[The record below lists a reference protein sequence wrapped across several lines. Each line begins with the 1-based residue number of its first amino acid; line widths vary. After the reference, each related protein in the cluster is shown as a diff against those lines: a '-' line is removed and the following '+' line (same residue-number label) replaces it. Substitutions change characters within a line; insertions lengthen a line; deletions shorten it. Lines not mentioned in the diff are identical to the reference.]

1 MTPPPELRERL
12 LDIAE
17 EKMFHLGYRAMSVDD
32 IAAEAGI
39 SKKTLYEVFTGKE
52 AIASQVIDR
61 MLQRIE
67 RQMAGIFTTNA
78 HPVERLRRAVTA
90 ITGVLSRIQRP
101 AMEDMKKSTP
111 ALWQRIDR
119 FRRERE
125 GYLKELMVDGME
137 HGVFRGDIH
146 PDIATAVY
154 LTSMRTILDPD
165 LLAHSSFSAK
175 EAIDDILKIFLEGML
190 PR

>member
-1 MTPPPELRERL
+1 MTQPPELRERL

-17 EKMFHLGYRAMSVDD
+17 EKMFRLGYRSMSVDS

-39 SKKTLYEVFTGKE
+39 SKKTLYEVFPSKE
-52 AIASQVIDR
+52 TIASLVIDR
-61 MLQRIE
+61 MLQRVE
-67 RQMAGIFTTNA
+67 QQMEGIFKGTSDPVRKLQLVVTT
-78 HPVERLRRAVTA
+78 

-111 ALWQRIDR
+111 ALWERIDR

-125 GYLKELMVDGME
+125 GYLKRILVDGME
-137 HGVFRGDIH
+137 KGVFREDIH

-154 LTSMRTILDPD
+154 LTSMRTILDPETCW
-165 LLAHSSFSAK
+165 HKVFSP
-175 EAIDDILKIFLEGML
+175 
-190 PR
+190 PRRPLTTS